1 MCVRACVCARAYAFV
16 CVGGGCVWVC
26 ACACVCV
33 RVCVCGVRA
42 SACACVRVCGC
53 ACACVRVRVR
63 ACVCVC
69 VCVCARAPEENW
81 QTKRMLMNMSDKLQT
96 EHPLRLH
103 RLEFEL
109 RSQAA
114 CLSLTSL
121 PPSPYSSTVL
131 LSIVCLSSVGEG
143 LSDDT
148 IGGCK
153 PLQHSCNIPKCFL
166 CTTVV
171 YLLHGVCETY
181 SMTLLT
187 YVQHVKSGSYGIE
200 KNKQHYNIGKMQ
212 FRD

>member
-1 MCVRACVCARAYAFV
+1 V
-16 CVGGGCVWVC
+16 
-26 ACACVCV
+26 
-33 RVCVCGVRA
+33 
-42 SACACVRVCGC
+42 
-53 ACACVRVRVR
+53 
-63 ACVCVC
+63 CVCVC
-69 VCVCARAPEENW
+69 VCVCACARARAPGENR
-81 QTKRMLMNMSDKLQT
+81 QTKRMLINMSDKLQT

-121 PPSPYSSTVL
+121 PPSLYSSTIL
-131 LSIVCLSSVGEG
+131 LSIVCLRSVDEV

-148 IGGCK
+148 IGGWK

-166 CTTVV
+166 NTRVV
-171 YLLHGVCETY
+171 YLLYGVCETY

-187 YVQHVKSGSYGIE
+187 YVQHVKSSSYGTE
-200 KNKQHYNIGKMQ
+200 KNRQHYNIGKMQ